1 MRFLGFKVLMP
12 LAGIAL
18 VQLSACGS
26 SDGTGSATSAISCS
40 AAAQK
45 LPAAPICDANRVCR
59 GQPVP
64 SDQEACNQC
73 GQAAQQLGMKIDS
86 LTNCACNH
94 CAVQLGACFQ
104 SATRETNG
112 DPNRDTQCRTVV
124 ECALSTGC
132 AGTDCYCGKGV
143 VLADC
148 LQKPAQGPCAQQI
161 ATAAGCASVTDAV
174 CVATAQA
181 NADSAVGRAFA
192 VGQCTTG
199 ESSGAVGNCPPTM

>member
-1 MRFLGFKVLMP
+1 MRLRAFNVL
-12 LAGIAL
+12 LSVTSLSL
-18 VQLSACGS
+18 VHISACGS
-26 SDGTGSATSAISCS
+26 SDTGSGGSAISCT

-59 GQPVP
+59 GQQVP
-64 SDQEACNQC
+64 SDQDACTQC
-73 GQAAQQLGMKIDS
+73 GQSAQQLGMTMDA
-86 LTNCACNH
+86 LTSCACNH

-104 SATRETNG
+104 SATREANG
-112 DPNRDTQCRTVV
+112 DAKRDELCRAVV
-124 ECALSTGC
+124 QCALTSGC

-143 VLADC
+143 TLANC
-148 LQKPAQGPCAQQI
+148 LSAPAAGPCAQQI
-161 ATAAGCASVTDAV
+161 ATAAGCATVTDAV

-199 ESSGAVGNCPPTM
+199 DPASSVVGNCPPAM